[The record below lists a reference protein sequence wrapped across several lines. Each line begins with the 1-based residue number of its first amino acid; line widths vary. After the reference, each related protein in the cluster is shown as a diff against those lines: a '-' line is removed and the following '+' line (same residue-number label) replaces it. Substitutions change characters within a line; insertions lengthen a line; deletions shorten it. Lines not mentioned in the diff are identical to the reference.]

1 MSHSI
6 LAAERSTWTARWWR
20 LNPGGRQHNS
30 RSKTPFSVA
39 RSTLQMLESS
49 GMRLV
54 GFQSTSISAGNGAGH
69 DLHQGTDQQG
79 DKNSGGKQEF
89 ANKLSL
95 LENELSEDNKS
106 PSL

>member
-1 MSHSI
+1 
-6 LAAERSTWTARWWR
+6 
-20 LNPGGRQHNS
+20 
-30 RSKTPFSVA
+30 
-39 RSTLQMLESS
+39 MLESS

-54 GFQSTSISAGNGAGH
+54 GFQSTSISAENSNGAGH

-95 LENELSEDNKS
+95 LENELSEDNKKPQPLEQDLS
-106 PSL
+106 DGETAVLSILA